1 MDAAGC
7 QTLQT
12 WLTTRETP
20 ALRRQRP
27 LLFSVE
33 VQHVLSRSSL
43 YQTCFEQKRF
53 KFLKCTV
60 LTAFIFGA
68 WNACL
73 LVVVVTNP
81 CCNVQT
87 GILIL
92 SFQFFL
98 LYNLNSQSLQF
109 HELGCQTLVVY
120 SSSMSS
126 NLLCSVRDYVLSGF
140 VYAMWNCNNL
150 LQFCEAST
158 LCFMRVSMTSSMVS
172 IYTTCL
178 WLNNTFGQTI
188 ALFSIIKA
196 IHVLFGGWCL
206 CEPDNPC

>member
-1 MDAAGC
+1 MYC
-7 QTLQT
+7 
-12 WLTTRETP
+12 TRCIH
-20 ALRRQRP
+20 
-27 LLFSVE
+27 FW
-33 VQHVLSRSSL
+33 
-43 YQTCFEQKRF
+43 C
-53 KFLKCTV
+53 LKC
-60 LTAFIFGA
+60 
-68 WNACL
+68 

-109 HELGCQTLVVY
+109 HELGCTSDCQTLVVY

-172 IYTTCL
+172 IYTMCL

-196 IHVLFGGWCL
+196 IHVCYLEDGVYVNL
-206 CEPDNPC
+206 TTHVKPN